1 MIRAVTDKVFVR
13 IDADEQKTS
22 GGIWLGVPGTIT
34 RNQTLCGTVV
44 SVGEGKVTKTGA
56 LVPSDLAPGARVM
69 VDKGSGWE
77 IQTTQA
83 RDLGV
88 EIEPG
93 QELIAVREELI
104 LCEVNQ

>member
-1 MIRAVTDKVFVR
+1 VIRAVTDKVFIR
-13 IDADEQKTS
+13 IDADEQKTA

-56 LVPSDLAPGARVM
+56 LVPPDVTPGARVM

-77 IQTTQA
+77 IQNA

-88 EIEPG
+88 ELEPG

-104 LCEVNQ
+104 LCEVTQ